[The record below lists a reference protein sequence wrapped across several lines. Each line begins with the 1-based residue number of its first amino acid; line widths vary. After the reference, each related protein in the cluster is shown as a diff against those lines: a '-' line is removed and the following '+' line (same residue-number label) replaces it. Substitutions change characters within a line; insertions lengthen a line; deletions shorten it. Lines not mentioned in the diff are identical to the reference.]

1 MDMEQMQKDAK
12 RIYQTIDQLVG
23 KTEKLTADV
32 RDTTSQGDYSIAAH
46 IAAIVDAKF
55 PPRMETKRN
64 KEGKDVQID
73 ANSPNRK
80 VRMDKLRTALARVSE
95 ERGEK
100 VGIKKKDGNYIIT
113 VTPLEKGEEK
123 PDNDGEA
130 GAGEGEG
137 GTADEGASEAA
148 QEKLWQAVELVL
160 ANMGNP
166 AVLSA
171 IRTGLDNLTKG
182 VKN

>member
-1 MDMEQMQKDAK
+1 MDMEQIQKDAK

-23 KTEKLTADV
+23 KTDKLTADL
-32 RDTTSQGDYSIAAH
+32 RETTSAGEYSIAAH
-46 IAAIVDAKF
+46 IAGLIDAKF

-64 KEGKDVQID
+64 DAGKDVQID

-80 VRMDKLRTALARVSE
+80 ARMDKLRTALARVAK

-100 VGIKKKDGNYIIT
+100 VSIKMKDGNYTIT
-113 VTPLEKGEEK
+113 VSPLEKGEEK
-123 PDNDGEA
+123 PDNDGA
-130 GAGEGEG
+130 ADAG
-137 GTADEGASEAA
+137 GTGDAADTEDAA
-148 QEKLWQAVELVL
+148 QDKLWQAVELVL

-171 IRTGLDNLTKG
+171 IRTGLDNLAKN